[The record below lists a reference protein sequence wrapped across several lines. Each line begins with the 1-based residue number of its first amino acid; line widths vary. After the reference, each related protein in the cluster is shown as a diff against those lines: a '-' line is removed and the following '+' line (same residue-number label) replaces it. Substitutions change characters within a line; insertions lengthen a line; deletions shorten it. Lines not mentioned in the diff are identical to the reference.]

1 MNDQELLE
9 IVKKNRRKRQV
20 KSIILNLFLVLLVLL
35 GMGLGI
41 SKYYNLGP
49 FEEGKVPGL
58 PNNQISYNQTKSGDI
73 ASLAY
78 FMSESVAFNF
88 TGKNVTLTAAS
99 YSYGK
104 VINEEILSPQ
114 FKEGEVEDFSG
125 YLTIGVRE
133 EEEQT
138 QWVDFSMNIN
148 GAGTR
153 KSLNLKDYGL
163 SEDNPISAY
172 SFGDASERSRI
183 SKNKQ
188 KIDILTL
195 SAEGAVYGD
204 TSNLEES
211 YKDNPWVLV
220 LLLEFEN

>member
-1 MNDQELLE
+1 M
-9 IVKKNRRKRQV
+9 
-20 KSIILNLFLVLLVLL
+20 
-35 GMGLGI
+35 
-41 SKYYNLGP
+41 
-49 FEEGKVPGL
+49 
-58 PNNQISYNQTKSGDI
+58 
-73 ASLAY
+73 
-78 FMSESVAFNF
+78 
-88 TGKNVTLTAAS
+88 
-99 YSYGK
+99 
-104 VINEEILSPQ
+104 
-114 FKEGEVEDFSG
+114 
-125 YLTIGVRE
+125 RE